1 MVPSVSTR
9 AIGGYRRGQLRRQLR
24 AEPHMFDIMA
34 NDRSLIRVNKAET
47 GDVAHIGDR
56 LMRTKSGDM
65 RLPVR
70 QLTLDLHADVVKDV
84 GVATIRREHIPV
96 YPVHTTAERLDQL
109 ELHIVHV
116 GEREAQVHLPLL
128 AEHFRGKLLFHHQK
142 LRHFVEIPELVKA
155 VVQILCYPGY
165 LHDIA
170 ERQARCDRHFVLRS
184 ASPTSTRGR
193 AAMVSPLSAPNLTVW
208 R

>member
-1 MVPSVSTR
+1 
-9 AIGGYRRGQLRRQLR
+9 
-24 AEPHMFDIMA
+24 
-34 NDRSLIRVNKAET
+34 
-47 GDVAHIGDR
+47 
-56 LMRTKSGDM
+56 
-65 RLPVR
+65 
-70 QLTLDLHADVVKDV
+70 
-84 GVATIRREHIPV
+84 EHIPV

-208 R
+208 RSRRVPHLAMLASVMGGWSGFSARLVTPHGPGSTPL